1 MENARDDP
9 VRGWVYC
16 FADTFRSFVSYG
28 SIKTRSNIIYQLIF
42 SNVMTEL
49 TQLFSVILKEN
60 RSVTEKT
67 KPSFPLQFV
76 NGFNGGDERSKRN
89 SP

>member
-1 MENARDDP
+1 
-9 VRGWVYC
+9 
-16 FADTFRSFVSYG
+16 
-28 SIKTRSNIIYQLIF
+28 
-42 SNVMTEL
+42 MTEL